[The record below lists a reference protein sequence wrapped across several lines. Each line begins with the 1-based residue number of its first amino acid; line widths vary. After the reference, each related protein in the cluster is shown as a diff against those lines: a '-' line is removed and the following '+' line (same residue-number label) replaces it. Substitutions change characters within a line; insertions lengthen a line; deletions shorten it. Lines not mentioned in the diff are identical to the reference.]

1 MISTVGKRAMADE
14 KQTLRISL
22 IPEGGES
29 FKAVNL
35 GRRIWSLAIFAM
47 LCFAAIFAA
56 VFIVKGMERS
66 SIAKIDGLKSQIT
79 NIKSETDKSMGDYQK
94 VSLFSR
100 QIKAAGGIMS
110 SHYSFVKVFQ
120 LIESRTLPGVY
131 YTNIVG
137 ATEGK
142 SFVLEARARDFEEAA
157 RQIVALREDPRVA
170 KTSVTAITADVSE
183 SGVLSDVKFV
193 MTIVVNENTL
203 K

>member
-1 MISTVGKRAMADE
+1 MADE

-35 GRRIWSLAIFAM
+35 GRRIWSLAIFVA
-47 LCFAAIFAA
+47 LCFTVIFAT
-56 VFIVKGMERS
+56 FLIIKGVERS
-66 SIAKIDGLKSQIT
+66 SIAKIDGLKSQIANT
-79 NIKSETDKSMGDYQK
+79 KSETEKSMSDYLK

-100 QIKAAGGIMS
+100 QIKAAGGIMN
-110 SHYSFVKVFQ
+110 SHYSFAKVFQ
-120 LIESRTLPGVY
+120 LIEARTLPGVY

-137 ATEGK
+137 ASEGK

-157 RQIVALREDPRVA
+157 KQIVALREDARVVKA
-170 KTSVTAITADVSE
+170 SVSAITADVTE
-183 SGVLSDVKFV
+183 AGVLSDVKFV